1 MRKLLTI
8 KFLCILGAVLLP
20 GCQKIKD
27 DIDNLKNPIP
37 TGMVILQDEINVQN
51 GRSIDIPFRVN
62 PSNFVPT
69 KDNVALDVI
78 SSQITRAAYGN
89 SIPEYTLVDIQPDK
103 NAQGEELEGQWL
115 AVVKAAEG
123 AYYGEAR
130 LALVL
135 TYIDARGN
143 QVQMTSS
150 SISLLNSYVKLTEDM
165 VTLNGPSS
173 CTYWNT
179 TTDRPISTST
189 QLVARPIAEG
199 SSTLFDLGAV
209 SVESAVL
216 TGDQAGSF
224 TLQSDESGSK
234 WSISA
239 NTPTMEFE
247 EGAQYVPITLE
258 VKLRDQ
264 IGGNEVTITKT
275 IRFYE
280 TEYTVPQAV
289 EYKLSEWPLNGRHNI
304 ELGEYLAQIGVTAD
318 LFTRY
323 SEHEFLP
330 IILKNSFEVK
340 DAIGGN
346 NASSKYRAVF
356 SLKNHV
362 EDDPDPDAISKIVCA
377 PETNYLQQQFYS
389 KPLEGEYQ
397 LWLTF
402 QYWTVESLNSENP
415 QPVIQATIKV
425 PVKILP

>member
-1 MRKLLTI
+1 MKKLFVIT
-8 KFLCILGAVLLP
+8 FLCILGAALFS
-20 GCQKIKD
+20 GCQKMKD
-27 DIDNLKNPIP
+27 DIDKLKNPIP
-37 TGMVILQDEINVQN
+37 TGVVILQDELNVQN
-51 GRSIDIPFRVN
+51 GLSIEIPFRVN
-62 PSNFVPT
+62 PSNFEPT
-69 KDNVALDVI
+69 KENVALDII

-89 SIPEYTLVDIQPDK
+89 SIPEYTLLGIEPDK
-103 NAQGEELEGQWL
+103 NAQGEVLEGQWL
-115 AVVKAAEG
+115 AIVQAAEG

-130 LALVL
+130 LALIL
-135 TYIDARGN
+135 TYTDALGN

-150 SISLLNSYVKLTEDM
+150 SISLLNSYAKLTENM
-165 VTLNGPSS
+165 VALNGPTS

-179 TTDRPISTST
+179 TTDQPISTST
-189 QLVARPIAEG
+189 QLVARPISEG
-199 SSTLFDLGAV
+199 SSTLFDLTTV

-239 NTPTMEFE
+239 NTPTLEFA

-258 VKLRDQ
+258 VQLRDQ

-275 IRFYE
+275 IRFYK

-289 EYKLSEWPLNGRHNI
+289 EYKLSEWPLNNRHNI

-323 SEHEFLP
+323 SEHESLP
-330 IILKNSFEVK
+330 VILQHSFEVK
-340 DAIGGN
+340 DATGETD
-346 NASSKYRAVF
+346 ASSKYRAVF
-356 SLKNHV
+356 SLKNHL
-362 EDDPDPDAISKIVCA
+362 EDDQDVISKTVCA
-377 PETNYLQQQFYS
+377 PETNYLQQRFYS

-397 LWLTF
+397 LRLSF
-402 QYWTVESLNSENP
+402 QYWTEESLTSENS